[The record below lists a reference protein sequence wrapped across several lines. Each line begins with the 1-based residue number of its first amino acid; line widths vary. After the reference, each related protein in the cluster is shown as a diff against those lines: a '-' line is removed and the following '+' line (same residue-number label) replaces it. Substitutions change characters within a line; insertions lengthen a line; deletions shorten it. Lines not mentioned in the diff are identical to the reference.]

1 MDPKSDSDF
10 KYEEVDVIVPEHTPV
25 TFEEINALLEKAM
38 ARMGVT
44 ITFEEFCIRTWR
56 ELEEHSK
63 Q

>member
-1 MDPKSDSDF
+1 MDPESDSE
-10 KYEEVDVIVPEHTPV
+10 YEEVDVIVPEHTPV
-25 TFEEINALLEKAM
+25 TFEEINALLGKAM

-63 Q
+63 L